1 MGSVIVGGVGF
12 VLALVFI
19 VLNSCSSFSLYL
31 SLDKGP
37 LRLAT
42 GSKCCLHVYW
52 FFLFSLCFGWNP
64 QGLFLYGSDDS
75 QYVLQWVVGVEQEI
89 LVCVSGFSIH
99 SNIEAVIL
107 ISGQNTVQERQSL
120 GLGKNS
126 GELDVV
132 STIVHML
139 RESLNSLGFD
149 FDPCVPHIS
158 EPVAGS
164 FPSEGAQSQSS
175 ISSM

>member
-1 MGSVIVGGVGF
+1 M
-12 VLALVFI
+12 
-19 VLNSCSSFSLYL
+19 
-31 SLDKGP
+31 
-37 LRLAT
+37 
-42 GSKCCLHVYW
+42 
-52 FFLFSLCFGWNP
+52 
-64 QGLFLYGSDDS
+64 
-75 QYVLQWVVGVEQEI
+75 VGVKQEI

-120 GLGKNS
+120 GLGKHP

-149 FDPCVPHIS
+149 FDPCVTHIS
-158 EPVAGS
+158 EPVAGI